1 MSWVN
6 LIAAVYDK
14 TEFDSAAKAEKVGC
28 LHRLDEV
35 TLDDPHGT
43 TAWDDAMCTATKTA
57 KALGMEENIRFALIV
72 PAQETVIFDLAD
84 FQDRY
89 FVWRCAWAIAL

>member
-35 TLDDPHGT
+35 TLDDPH
-43 TAWDDAMCTATKTA
+43 
-57 KALGMEENIRFALIV
+57 RH
-72 PAQETVIFDLAD
+72 
-84 FQDRY
+84 
-89 FVWRCAWAIAL
+89 